1 MRKDFYLA
9 NRRGYFLT
17 FSESFLFIF
26 ASAAFSPQDRV
37 ERGSNGS
44 HATRQCGY
52 RYQQGVSPHHPQP
65 CHGIPRLFSRDDL
78 AGNKNTTTASPV
90 ARCKHAEIQSGGKEV
105 LQARDLRALPAADRD
120 WQSLNNRLLR
130 SPNTLHYFSL
140 TFRNVCQRCGSSHS
154 DLSSPVC
161 LIMRV
166 MQTAR
171 AQVCF

>member
-9 NRRGYFLT
+9 KRRGFFLT
-17 FSESFLFIF
+17 FTKLFSLSLHLQRLARRIGW
-26 ASAAFSPQDRV
+26 SAGRMART
-37 ERGSNGS
+37 
-44 HATRQCGY
+44 TRQCRY